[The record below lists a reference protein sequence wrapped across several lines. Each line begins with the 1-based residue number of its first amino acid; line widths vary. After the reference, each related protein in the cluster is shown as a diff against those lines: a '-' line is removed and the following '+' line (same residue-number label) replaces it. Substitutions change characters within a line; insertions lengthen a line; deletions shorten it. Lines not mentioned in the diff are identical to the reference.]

1 MGPTTLGVII
11 GVSVLLGAYLVFWV
25 VCCCLGCA
33 TAIDLSRIDVEMVWC
48 VFLLSERA
56 NGERTNV

>member
-25 VCCCLGCA
+25 VCCCLGRA
-33 TAIDLSRIDVEMVWC
+33 TAIDLSRIDIEMVWC
-48 VFLLSERA
+48 IF
-56 NGERTNV
+56 